1 MAKNVVCK
9 KCNNL
14 VTGWCEKVIDSPDPD
29 MQRDCQHFC
38 EKTNADRVR
47 AMSDDELAEFLIDL
61 ADDGNLK
68 IREWLQQ
75 PTKRDELIRALRYDR
90 EQYQK
95 GFDDAR
101 EDAVVVTRCKDC
113 EHLVNAT
120 VNGNGFL
127 ICDISDMETA
137 PDDFCS
143 YGERRDKP

>member
-1 MAKNVVCK
+1 MY
-9 KCNNL
+9 
-14 VTGWCEKVIDSPDPD
+14 ESPIKVI
-29 MQRDCQHFC
+29 QGELETQLEGEILKAVH
-38 EKTNADRVR
+38 RVGVTV
-47 AMSDDELAEFLIDL
+47 D
-61 ADDGNLK
+61 
-68 IREWLQQ
+68 
-75 PTKRDELIRALRYDR
+75 RDELIRALRYDR

-95 GFDDAR
+95 GFNDAR

-143 YGERRDKP
+143 HGDRREEAGP

>member
-1 MAKNVVCK
+1 MYESP
-9 KCNNL
+9 L
-14 VTGWCEKVIDSPDPD
+14 KVI
-29 MQRDCQHFC
+29 QGELETQLEGEILKAVH
-38 EKTNADRVR
+38 RVGVTV
-47 AMSDDELAEFLIDL
+47 D
-61 ADDGNLK
+61 
-68 IREWLQQ
+68 
-75 PTKRDELIRALRYDR
+75 RDELIRALRYDR

-127 ICDISDMETA
+127 ICDISDMEIA

-143 YGERRDKP
+143 YGERREE

>member
-1 MAKNVVCK
+1 MY
-9 KCNNL
+9 
-14 VTGWCEKVIDSPDPD
+14 ESPIKVI
-29 MQRDCQHFC
+29 QGELETQLEGEILKAVH
-38 EKTNADRVR
+38 RVGVTV
-47 AMSDDELAEFLIDL
+47 D
-61 ADDGNLK
+61 
-68 IREWLQQ
+68 
-75 PTKRDELIRALRYDR
+75 RDELIRALRYDR

-143 YGERRDKP
+143 YGERREEP